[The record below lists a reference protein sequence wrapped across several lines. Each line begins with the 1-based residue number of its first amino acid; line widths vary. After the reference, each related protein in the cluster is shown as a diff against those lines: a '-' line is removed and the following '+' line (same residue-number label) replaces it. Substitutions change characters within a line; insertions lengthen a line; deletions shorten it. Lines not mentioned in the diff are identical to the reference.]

1 MKNVSW
7 LGTVGAL
14 VFFSSACT
22 QGFDGDADVG
32 SSQDELYGGGTVS
45 TFWPGGAI
53 PVCFAAAGNQT
64 LRDSTRSILADN
76 WSRVANLPF
85 SGFGTCSTSNPANTI
100 RVIFQANS
108 NGFTSNFGPTS
119 SGSTNVTLT
128 SNGTPEHYRYEV
140 LHEFGHAIG
149 FRHDQQRPDNW
160 DVNGNPIYCPD
171 SSGGTSAPGGNYY
184 GGGDNLSIMSYC
196 AGWPTHLSATDVFG
210 LRQVYG
216 STNPTTC
223 QQLSDTYGIVAY
235 STFGFAPSGV
245 QTLWT
250 SMGCLTSPSSG
261 DSCQKA
267 SDLYGIDGGV
277 TWGFAP
283 SDVQT
288 WWTSNSCNTKPR
300 SSIGL
305 CQRASETYG
314 IVANQTFGTAPSSV
328 QSWWTSNSCNTSP
341 RFQDTCQRM
350 SDLYG
355 IKAGVTF
362 GWAPT
367 EVQTYW
373 TDNHCDTN
381 PIVSNAC
388 QLLSDNYGLSPSL
401 TTGAAPTAARTY
413 WSSNSC
419 STSPASTNTC
429 QRAADLYGIVAN
441 VTWGSAPSEVQ
452 TWWTSASCGNNPT
465 EMDTCQTAADRF
477 GIVANYTFGAAPA
490 AVQTWWTAASCNTG
504 ARDATPIPG

>member
-1 MKNVSW
+1 MLACRRYPPNFSGARDGKMKNVSW

-261 DSCQKA
+261 DSLRGALRPATFKPGGPRTAATPSPGARSA
-267 SDLYGIDGGV
+267 S
-277 TWGFAP
+277 
-283 SDVQT
+283 
-288 WWTSNSCNTKPR
+288 
-300 SSIGL
+300 
-305 CQRASETYG
+305 ASG
-314 IVANQTFGTAPSSV
+314 RV
-328 QSWWTSNSCNTSP
+328 
-341 RFQDTCQRM
+341 
-350 SDLYG
+350 
-355 IKAGVTF
+355 K
-362 GWAPT
+362 
-367 EVQTYW
+367 
-373 TDNHCDTN
+373 
-381 PIVSNAC
+381 
-388 QLLSDNYGLSPSL
+388 
-401 TTGAAPTAARTY
+401 PTASSPTKRSVPRRARSRAGGRATRA
-413 WSSNSC
+413 
-419 STSPASTNTC
+419 TRRRAFRTPAS
-429 QRAADLYGIVAN
+429 A
-441 VTWGSAPSEVQ
+441 
-452 TWWTSASCGNNPT
+452 
-465 EMDTCQTAADRF
+465 
-477 GIVANYTFGAAPA
+477 
-490 AVQTWWTAASCNTG
+490 
-504 ARDATPIPG
+504 